1 MDTFHFDFDTDST
14 LSNDTNSDQSNLDW
28 TAFQSII
35 PPVATTTNNLFT
47 SNWFPQVDDAVAPD
61 NKSHF
66 IPTCHD
72 DGISIEIDRL
82 FNGLNRYQQEEEE
95 EEEEILE
102 PIHVNI
108 QIPNPTNCIQSP
120 ALVSEEIEFFFF
132 SFEKTIVVLASYSM
146 FFDEY

>member
-35 PPVATTTNNLFT
+35 PPVVTTTNNNLYA
-47 SNWFPQVDDAVAPD
+47 SNWFTQVDDAVAPD

-66 IPTCHD
+66 IPTSHD

-82 FNGLNRYQQEEEE
+82 FNGLNRFQQEQEQEDL
-95 EEEEILE
+95 LE

-108 QIPNPTNCIQSP
+108 QIPNQHTC
-120 ALVSEEIEFFFF
+120 
-132 SFEKTIVVLASYSM
+132 LASPISVS
-146 FFDEY
+146 DEQRFCFHYWRKDFS